1 MQTLINLQPASRSI
15 GLSSTLE
22 MATPEIHLTIATTTL
37 HFTGTR
43 VMILPRGFYGAENVT
58 FFKDSP
64 STFNSANEG
73 QTLKDQK
80 RQEDENAGK
89 ISDRLSNDLVKSFF
103 TDHSASYLCEAPG
116 SAGPIFVS
124 YPERHF
130 CFMPTKTVYPF
141 CDDVPL
147 GLCWNDDLGL
157 VIPKLVDIFVP
168 VMNFTRV
175 TVWGDV

>member
-1 MQTLINLQPASRSI
+1 
-15 GLSSTLE
+15 
-22 MATPEIHLTIATTTL
+22 
-37 HFTGTR
+37 
-43 VMILPRGFYGAENVT
+43 MILPRGFYGAENVT